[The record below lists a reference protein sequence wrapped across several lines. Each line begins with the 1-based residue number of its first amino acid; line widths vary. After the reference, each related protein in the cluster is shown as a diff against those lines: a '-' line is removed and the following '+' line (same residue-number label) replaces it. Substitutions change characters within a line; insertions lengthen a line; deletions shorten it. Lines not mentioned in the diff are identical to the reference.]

1 MFEETSIRAAE
12 AWVDM
17 SNEFLFRL
25 PGWKHLLSLAELE
38 RQIDEIIAER
48 LHLDFSNM
56 DDAMADVIASYR
68 ETLEHQIAVEIYDT
82 RRMKKTEKAP
92 VTLGTMTVSTVLKKF
107 N

>member
-1 MFEETSIRAAE
+1 MFEETGIRAAE
-12 AWVDM
+12 AWIDM

-38 RQIDEIIAER
+38 QQMDEIIAER
-48 LHLDFSNM
+48 LHIDFGNM
-56 DDAMADVIASYR
+56 DDAMAEVIADHR
-68 ETLEHQIAVEIYDT
+68 ETMEQQIAVEIYDT
-82 RRMKKTEKAP
+82 RRMKKTEKVP